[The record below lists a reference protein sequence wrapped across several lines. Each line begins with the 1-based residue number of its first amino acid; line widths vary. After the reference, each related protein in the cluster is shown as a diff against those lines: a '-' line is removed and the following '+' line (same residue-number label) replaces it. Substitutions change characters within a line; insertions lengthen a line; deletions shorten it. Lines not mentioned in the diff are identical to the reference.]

1 MFLIFYRNT
10 TVLESHF
17 INVAGLQ
24 VCNYIKKRFQYRCFP
39 AKFEQFLKTPILK
52 KICEWLL
59 LKWSNFLQF
68 QFFLQNMHHY
78 FRCRFFL
85 CTFWMSCDS
94 RCTLMRVH
102 LVFVVLIF
110 QTFCCLIFLC
120 PCSEKMHPS
129 PYFLE

>member
-24 VCNYIKKRFQYRCFP
+24 VCSYIKKRFQYRCFP
-39 AKFEQFLKTPILK
+39 AKFKQFLKTPILK

-59 LKWSNFLQF
+59 LKWSNFN
-68 QFFLQNMHHY
+68 FL
-78 FRCRFFL
+78 CKTCITILGAGFFL

-94 RCTLMRVH
+94 RCTIMRVH

-120 PCSEKMHPS
+120 PCSEKLHPS